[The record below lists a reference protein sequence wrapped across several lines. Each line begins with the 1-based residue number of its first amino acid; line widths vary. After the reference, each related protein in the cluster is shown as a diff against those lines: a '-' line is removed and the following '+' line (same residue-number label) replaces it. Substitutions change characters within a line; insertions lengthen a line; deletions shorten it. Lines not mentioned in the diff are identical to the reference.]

1 MTINEACQLVI
12 QATSFA
18 KGGDL
23 FLLDMGEPIQIKKI
37 AQQMISLSGLTLK
50 DDSNPEGDIE
60 IVISGLRPGEK
71 LYEELLIENNSLPTK
86 HPLIYRAK
94 ENYIE
99 YSLLMSLLDEL
110 EKRCS
115 EQDLERTF
123 MLISKIVPEWKRSS

>member
-94 ENYIE
+94 EKLY
-99 YSLLMSLLDEL
+99 
-110 EKRCS
+110 
-115 EQDLERTF
+115 
-123 MLISKIVPEWKRSS
+123 